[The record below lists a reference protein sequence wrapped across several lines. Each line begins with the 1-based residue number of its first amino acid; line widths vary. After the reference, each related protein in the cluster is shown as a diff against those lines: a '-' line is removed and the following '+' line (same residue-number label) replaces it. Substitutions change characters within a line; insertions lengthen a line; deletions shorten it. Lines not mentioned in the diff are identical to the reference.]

1 VQPLWF
7 RNAVIYQVDPA
18 VFRDSDGDGW
28 GDLAGVTERLEYI
41 RGLGANCLWLLPFYP
56 TPYRDGGYD
65 LTDHLAVDRRFGDV
79 ADVALLLDKADDL
92 GLRVIVDLVAQH
104 TSVEHRWFQEAR
116 RSRDSPYRDFYIWTD
131 DPDHDEIEPIFPTV
145 EESVW
150 TWDEEAQQH
159 YRHMFY
165 SHEPDLEL
173 GNPRV
178 REQLFRTM
186 AFWLRL
192 GVAGFRIDAAPYMV
206 ERARVA
212 DPTDGGY
219 WLLQQMR
226 ELIAMRRPDGVLLGE
241 MDVPVSDY
249 PGYFGGGDRTTMLL
263 DFWSNNHTF
272 HSLARENASPL
283 RAALR
288 ERPDAPRR
296 GQYATFLRNHD
307 ELDLERLDEDAR
319 QEVLDTFAP
328 KDEMRAYGRGIR
340 RRLAPM
346 LDGDD
351 TRIAMAHALLMSLPG
366 APVLLYGDEI
376 GMGEELSRPE
386 RFSVRTPMQWSDAE
400 NGGFSEADAHQLV
413 APLVQN
419 EDFGPTMRN
428 VYAMSQGEE
437 TLLSKVGNLA
447 RTRSGSREIGG
458 TCRVL
463 DASGEAVLALLHEV
477 DDRQMVTAV
486 NLSPEEVR
494 VEISGIDLADYV
506 GILSDAPYP
515 APGEDPEAL
524 ALNAYGYRWLRR
536 REDLFH

>member
-1 VQPLWF
+1 MQPLWF

-28 GDLAGVTERLEYI
+28 GDLAGVTERLEDI

-92 GLRVIVDLVAQH
+92 GLRVIIDLVAQH

-145 EESVW
+145 EDSVW

-212 DPTDGGY
+212 DPTDDGY

-272 HSLARENASPL
+272 HSLARESASPL

-288 ERPDAPRR
+288 ERPDAPRH

-319 QEVLDTFAP
+319 REVLDTFAP

-386 RFSVRTPMQWSDAE
+386 RFSVRTPMQWSDAQ
-400 NGGFSEADAHQLV
+400 NGGFSEADADQLV
-413 APLVQN
+413 APLVQD
-419 EDFGPTMRN
+419 EDFGPTTRN

-463 DASGEAVLALLHEV
+463 DTSGEAVLALLHEV
-477 DDRQMVTAV
+477 DDRQLVTAV

-494 VEISGIDLADYV
+494 VEIGGIDLADYV

-515 APGEDPEAL
+515 GPGDDPEAL
-524 ALNAYGYRWLRR
+524 ALNGYGYRWLRR